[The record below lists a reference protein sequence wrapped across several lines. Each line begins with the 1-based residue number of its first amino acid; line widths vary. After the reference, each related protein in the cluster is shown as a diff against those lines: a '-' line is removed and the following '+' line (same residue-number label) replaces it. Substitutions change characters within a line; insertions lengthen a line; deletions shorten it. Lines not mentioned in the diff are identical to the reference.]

1 MISLEDKEGS
11 AITEL
16 IFPKMDVCRI
26 TNQRYME
33 GTFSQNKYALY
44 RFKNFPVLSENID
57 IK

>member
-1 MISLEDKEGS
+1 MISLEDKEGL

-33 GTFSQNKYALY
+33 GTFLKINMHS
-44 RFKNFPVLSENID
+44 ID
-57 IK
+57 SKTFQSSVKI